1 MLDKFIPKKIS
12 YFLDLIRFNKPIG
25 FLLLMWPCWFGL
37 AYSNKDY
44 YDLIYLYLLF
54 FLGAFLMRSAGCII
68 NDLIDIKIDR
78 KITRTMN
85 RPLASNNISILSALI
100 FLFVLLLFSFIIL
113 IQFSITT
120 IIVGILSLPIIVL
133 YPFMKRITY
142 WPQFFLGLV
151 FSWGVLITSV
161 EIFGKIKLDYCL
173 LYIACVFWTLSYDTI
188 YAYQDKEGDISS
200 NVKSTAV
207 LLGERGKLFVR
218 FCYFFMLSLI
228 SYLTWKSSENLVS
241 LGVIIAILIVI
252 NIFINKWKPSSAQ
265 NSNYYFR
272 QNNFLGGII
281 FLYLLF
287 F

>member
-85 RPLASNNISILSALI
+85 RPLASNHISILSALI
-100 FLFVLLLFSFIIL
+100 FLFVLLLFSLIIL
-113 IQFSITT
+113 IQFSIPT
-120 IIVGILSLPIIVL
+120 IIVGILILPIIVL

-151 FSWGVLITSV
+151 FNWGVLITSV

-188 YAYQDKEGDISS
+188 YAYQDKEDDISS

-218 FCYFFMLSLI
+218 FCYFCMLSLI
-228 SYLTWKSSENLVS
+228 SYLSWKSSENPVS
-241 LGVIIAILIVI
+241 LGVIIAILIGI
-252 NIFINKWKPSSAQ
+252 NIVINKWQPNSVQS
-265 NSNYYFR
+265 SNYYFK